1 MDNDNG
7 QVNNGQSSEPE
18 TTPQGNVAEDR
29 GVEDIKDNPA
39 YIAMKEMLDN
49 QTVELEKLQKQ
60 VKDLQVEKE
69 KMALSYGL
77 EDHRQEELDNA
88 WLSFSRYSNDKNKN
102 KEMM

>member
-1 MDNDNG
+1 MDNDE
-7 QVNNGQSSEPE
+7 QLSNGQSTEPE
-18 TTPQGNVAEDR
+18 TTPQANVAEDR
-29 GVEDIKDNPA
+29 GVEDIKANPA

-49 QTVELEKLQKQ
+49 QTAELEKLQKQ

-88 WLSFSRYSNDKNKN
+88 WLGFSRYSHDKK
-102 KEMM
+102 

>member
-1 MDNDNG
+1 MDEKDNG
-7 QVNNGQSSEPE
+7 QSPEPE
-18 TTPQGNVAEDR
+18 TTPQANVEET
-29 GVEDIKDNPA
+29 GTEDIKANPA

-77 EDHRQEELDNA
+77 EDHKQEELDNA
-88 WLSFSRYSNDKNKN
+88 WLGFSRYSHEKK
-102 KEMM
+102 

>member
-1 MDNDNG
+1 MDEPKDPK
-7 QVNNGQSSEPE
+7 EPE
-18 TTPQGNVAEDR
+18 QVDPKEPEQGGVDTKTTPE
-29 GVEDIKDNPA
+29 

-49 QTVELEKLQKQ
+49 QTKELEKLQKQ

-88 WLSFSRYSNDKNKN
+88 WIGFSRYSRDKK
-102 KEMM
+102 

>member
-7 QVNNGQSSEPE
+7 QVINGQSAEPE
-18 TTPQGNVAEDR
+18 TTPQVNVAEDR
-29 GVEDIKDNPA
+29 GVEDIKANPA

-49 QTVELEKLQKQ
+49 QTAELEKLQKQ
-60 VKDLQVEKE
+60 VKDLQIEKE

-88 WLSFSRYSNDKNKN
+88 WLGFSRYSHNQNK
-102 KEMM
+102 

>member
-1 MDNDNG
+1 MEEPKENK
-7 QVNNGQSSEPE
+7 EPE
-18 TTPQGNVAEDR
+18 QGAEPKEPEQGGVDIKTTPE
-29 GVEDIKDNPA
+29 

-49 QTVELEKLQKQ
+49 QTKELEELQKQ

-88 WLSFSRYSNDKNKN
+88 WLEFSRYSHNK
-102 KEMM
+102 K